1 MAPRPMSFRYLLIR
15 KPARSACRT
24 SQKGRGPLALSWTGH
39 QGLGDR
45 GRMEAFPL
53 KGSSAQISVGPT
65 GLGGAGPGDSGS

>member
-15 KPARSACRT
+15 KPAVLLAGLHRKA
-24 SQKGRGPLALSWTGH
+24 GGPLALSWTGH